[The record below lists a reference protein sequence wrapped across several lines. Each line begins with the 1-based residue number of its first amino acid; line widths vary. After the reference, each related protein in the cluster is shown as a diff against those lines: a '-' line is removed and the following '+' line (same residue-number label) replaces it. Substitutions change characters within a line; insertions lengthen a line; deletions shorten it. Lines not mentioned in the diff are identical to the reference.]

1 MDWVTGAEWSFIWLD
16 SNPKWM
22 ANGMILIEP
31 EKMSTDIQIGRVQFD
46 LRLFHHFD
54 DDNPIQFAT
63 QRLLPTIYQVFLH

>member
-1 MDWVTGAEWSFIWLD
+1 
-16 SNPKWM
+16 M

-31 EKMSTDIQIGRVQFD
+31 EKMSTDIQIGLVQFD

-63 QRLLPTIYQVFLH
+63 QRLLPTIYQAFLH